1 MRKDLWFTKTF
12 SKYIFKLNNP
22 LILFNLFP
30 IKEAISMSERKRKRE
45 ELLGLAEETGFLL
58 EASPVEVGSGYSIS
72 ISYDEEETPIIH
84 VKTYGEVDLIEL
96 RKEIRK
102 VYPNAK
108 IEGMPKTP
116 NVKIISIHKKK
127 KRRNRKTMKKTS
139 HKKSKSK

>member
-1 MRKDLWFTKTF
+1 
-12 SKYIFKLNNP
+12 
-22 LILFNLFP
+22 
-30 IKEAISMSERKRKRE
+30 MSERKRKRE

-72 ISYDEEETPIIH
+72 ISYDNEENPIIH

-108 IEGMPKTP
+108 IEGMPKIP
-116 NVKIISIHKKK
+116 KVKIISVHKNN
-127 KRRNRKTMKKTS
+127 KRKSRRAS
-139 HKKSKSK
+139 YKKSK